1 MFCTSSCPL
10 NGSQNIDLFADSCNY
25 CVYYLC
31 ILKCN
36 CTYFCR
42 IGRHVSA
49 KEQIVFNVQLDF
61 V

>member
-1 MFCTSSCPL
+1 MYL
-10 NGSQNIDLFADSCNY
+10 MQVYLF
-25 CVYYLC
+25 LH
-31 ILKCN
+31 
-36 CTYFCR
+36 R